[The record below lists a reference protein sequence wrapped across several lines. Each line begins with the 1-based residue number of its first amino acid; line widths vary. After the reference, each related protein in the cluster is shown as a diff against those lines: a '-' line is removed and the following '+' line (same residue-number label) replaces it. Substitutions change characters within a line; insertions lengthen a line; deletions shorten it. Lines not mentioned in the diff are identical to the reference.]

1 MNPIEKLTDLFE
13 HFPGIGPRQARR
25 FVQYLLS
32 TSPVIRQELAEAIK
46 SLGAGTAQCR
56 RCFRWFPIDDRRAPS
71 ASDAEG
77 ALLCDICANKKRDQS
92 LLFVVEKD
100 ADIDNVEKSG
110 YRGLY
115 FVLGGAIP
123 LAAEEPAKFVRMRE
137 LLKRAEAE
145 GSKKSLK
152 EIILGLSATTEG
164 DHTRLILQE
173 NLMPIAD
180 VHSLKLS
187 SLGRGLSTGSELE
200 YADPDTIA
208 SALNSRN

>member
-1 MNPIEKLTDLFE
+1 MNPIQKLTDAFE

-32 TSPVIRQELAEAIK
+32 SSPTQRNELAEAIK
-46 SLGAGTAQCR
+46 KLGVGSMQCR
-56 RCFRWFPIDDRRAPS
+56 KCYRWFVKNNAGDELCSICGNARRN
-71 ASDAEG
+71 ET
-77 ALLCDICANKKRDQS
+77 

-110 YRGLY
+110 FRGLY
-115 FVLGGAIP
+115 FVLGGTVP
-123 LAAEEPAKFVRMRE
+123 LAAEEPAKHVHMRE
-137 LLKRAEAE
+137 LVRRVELEAGKPLQE
-145 GSKKSLK
+145 V
-152 EIILGLSATTEG
+152 ILGLSATTEG

-173 NLMPIAD
+173 KLMPIAEGFG
-180 VHSLKLS
+180 LKLS

-208 SALNSRN
+208 SALNSRS

>member
-32 TSPVIRQELAEAIK
+32 ASPVTRQELSEAIK
-46 SLGAGTAQCR
+46 QLGVGTAQCK
-56 RCFRWFPIDDRRAPS
+56 RCHRWFVHETKS
-71 ASDAEG
+71 ASE
-77 ALLCDICANKKRDQS
+77 CDICANTKRDES
-92 LLFVVEKD
+92 LLFIVEKD

-110 YRGLY
+110 FRGLY

-123 LAAEEPAKFVRMRE
+123 LAAEEPAKFVRLQP

-145 GSKKSLK
+145 GKDKTLK
-152 EIILGLSATTEG
+152 EVILGLSATTEG

-173 NLMPIAD
+173 KLMPIAD
-180 VHSLKLS
+180 VYGLKLS

-208 SALNSRN
+208 SALNSRS

>member
-32 TSPVIRQELAEAIK
+32 TSPVLRQELAEAIK

-56 RCFRWFPIDDRRAPS
+56 RCFRWFPIEAQGTHDECS
-71 ASDAEG
+71 
-77 ALLCDICANKKRDQS
+77 ICANKKRDQS

-145 GSKKSLK
+145 GSKHILK